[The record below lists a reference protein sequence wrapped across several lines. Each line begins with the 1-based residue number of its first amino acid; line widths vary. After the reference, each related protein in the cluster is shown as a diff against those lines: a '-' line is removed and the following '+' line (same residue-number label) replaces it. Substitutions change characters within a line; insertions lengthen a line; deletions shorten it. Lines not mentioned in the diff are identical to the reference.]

1 MRLFRGITFAASVC
15 LCALTTVTAASA
27 QPATASAPGKEHA
40 KRLFEEGLEL
50 EKKGDFAA
58 ALAKYKEAEQITV
71 TPGLRFHTGYCLE
84 MTGKLVAALDTYESA
99 EKLARDQNKQEVR
112 AAITPRL
119 DPLRARVPQLA
130 VRLVGHAAG
139 AEVQVDG
146 IAVGA
151 PLLDGKSFR
160 VEAGEHL
167 VTARAAGYK
176 PFTRKVQIAEAQTTT
191 VDVSLERTGPAGAAT
206 LPATPPSPE
215 TPASGSTIEPPAEA
229 PERRSR
235 ALPIAAT
242 AGAVVFAGTG
252 VAFFL
257 AAGSAQST
265 AQSDCLVR
273 TSCEDRR
280 SKIRTFDALALGSFI
295 GAAGLGVVSIVLWTS
310 KAPERS
316 AASSG
321 ARLVASPSSV
331 AVAGA
336 F

>member
-1 MRLFRGITFAASVC
+1 MRLFRKITFAASVC
-15 LCALTTVTAASA
+15 LCGLTTVTAAHA
-27 QPATASAPGKEHA
+27 QPASTSVPGKEHA

-119 DPLRARVPQLA
+119 DPLRARIPQLA
-130 VRLVGHAAG
+130 VRLVAPAAG

-160 VEAGEHL
+160 IEAGEH
-167 VTARAAGYK
+167 VITARATGFK
-176 PFTRKVQIAEAQTTT
+176 PFTRKVQVPEAQTTT
-191 VDVSLERTGPAGAAT
+191 VDVSLERTTPGQAA
-206 LPATPPSPE
+206 AAPPSQE
-215 TPASGSTIEPPAEA
+215 TPASGSTIEPPTDA

-252 VAFFL
+252 VARFL
-257 AAGSAQST
+257 AAGSAQGT
-265 AQSDCLVR
+265 AQSACLVR

-280 SKIRTFDALALGSFI
+280 SKIRTLDALALGSFI
-295 GAAGLGVVSIVLWTS
+295 GAAGLGVVSVLLWTS
-310 KAPERS
+310 KAPEHS
-316 AASSG
+316 AASPG
-321 ARLVASPSSV
+321 AWLVASPSSL